1 MVVAWGNDCLR
12 GDRRISVLSRTP
24 TFHRTDAPIMGRT
37 QPIRS
42 AVVHIHILGAQQAP
56 QPRDEKSE
64 SKEEVIEWQMLV

>member
-24 TFHRTDAPIMGRT
+24 TFHRTNAPVMGRT

-42 AVVHIHILGAQQAP
+42 TVVHIHFLGTQQAA

-64 SKEEVIEWQMLV
+64 SEEVIDWQTLV